1 MKKMILTML
10 CVMLMMSGCSTGK
23 GKLEFVSIDHAFEM
37 MDEKQTFLLLISRES
52 CSHCEDMLDMLKKE
66 LPKQDLILYNVV
78 MDESSEEAYD
88 HDKKQLEERFEDPN
102 RTPHVYFI
110 QAGEVKDEQLG
121 YSKDEP
127 ESFWDWV
134 KTLPLNE

>member
-88 HDKKQLEERFEDPN
+88 HDKKQL
-102 RTPHVYFI
+102 
-110 QAGEVKDEQLG
+110 
-121 YSKDEP
+121 
-127 ESFWDWV
+127 
-134 KTLPLNE
+134 